1 MVSAEGKRDV
11 AFFEKDDNESD
22 VKTDT
27 SHTSP
32 PATQQLKPSNE
43 NSLSKTPRPIRS
55 PRVKRNSKKNKRN
68 AAKTKNLLAVDSV
81 VEIEKDEAE
90 AGLYWAAEILLT
102 EYNRRTEYR
111 DKIEGKGKRINQKLQ
126 SFLLFKKMQAEK
138 KKQEEEKKKCEEKS
152 AKSIYYNLLEDTNK
166 KAGAENG
173 QKGFSVKNGDG
184 NGKDSI
190 KGNNAKN
197 DMKKSEPS
205 KRVVKIVKRE
215 DEIKKTTNGKFV
227 DLIQGNQ
234 IFESKAEKGKMK
246 EAVQALCELN
256 ERAKIKKMQER
267 LEKELEDGEVKEKL
281 SDKANDAVNLRTASL
296 GTKGTKDA
304 GKITEKIIQTIVI
317 SCTNKS

>member
-11 AFFEKDDNESD
+11 AFFDNDDKESD

-32 PATQQLKPSNE
+32 PATLQLKPSNE

-55 PRVKRNSKKNKRN
+55 SRVKRNSKKNKRN

-111 DKIEGKGKRINQKLQ
+111 DKIEGKSKRMNQKLQ

-138 KKQEEEKKKCEEKS
+138 KRQEEKKKKDEEKI
-152 AKSIYYNLLEDTNK
+152 AKSIYDNLIEDNNI
-166 KAGAENG
+166 KAGVENG
-173 QKGFSVKNGDG
+173 QKGSTVKNSDANCMDSVKG
-184 NGKDSI
+184 NG
-190 KGNNAKN
+190 AKN
-197 DMKKSEPS
+197 DIEKKEPS
-205 KRVVKIVKRE
+205 KRIVKIVKRE
-215 DEIKKTTNGKFV
+215 DEIKKSRNGKFV
-227 DLIQGNQ
+227 DLIQSNN

-256 ERAKIKKMQER
+256 ERAKIKKMQEW
-267 LEKELEDGEVKEKL
+267 LEKESEHSEIKQRHL
-281 SDKANDAVNLRTASL
+281 DKADDAASLRTVSL
-296 GTKGTKDA
+296 GPEETKDA
-304 GKITEKIIQTIVI
+304 GKIWKNKI
-317 SCTNKS
+317 

>member
-11 AFFEKDDNESD
+11 AFFENDDKESD

-32 PATQQLKPSNE
+32 PATHQLKSSNE
-43 NSLSKTPRPIRS
+43 NGLSKTPRPIRS
-55 PRVKRNSKKNKRN
+55 SRVKRNSKKNKRN

-111 DKIEGKGKRINQKLQ
+111 DKIEGKSKRMNQKLQ

-138 KKQEEEKKKCEEKS
+138 KRQEEKKKKDEEKI
-152 AKSIYYNLLEDTNK
+152 AKSIYDNLLEDDDK
-166 KAGAENG
+166 KAGAENT
-173 QKGFSVKNGDG
+173 QKGSIAKNCDG
-184 NGKDSI
+184 NCKDFV
-190 KGNNAKN
+190 KGNDAKNAKEN
-197 DMKKSEPS
+197 TEPS
-205 KRVVKIVKRE
+205 KRIVKIVKRE
-215 DEIKKTTNGKFV
+215 DEIKKSRNGKFV
-227 DLIQGNQ
+227 DLIQSNN

-256 ERAKIKKMQER
+256 ERAKIKKMQEW
-267 LEKELEDGEVKEKL
+267 LEKESEHSEIKQRHL
-281 SDKANDAVNLRTASL
+281 DKADDAASLRTVSL
-296 GTKGTKDA
+296 GPEGTKVA
-304 GKITEKIIQTIVI
+304 GKMCKNKI
-317 SCTNKS
+317 

>member
-11 AFFEKDDNESD
+11 AFFENNEKESEA
-22 VKTDT
+22 KTDT

-32 PATQQLKPSNE
+32 PTTQHIKPSND

-90 AGLYWAAEILLT
+90 AGLYWASEILLT

-152 AKSIYYNLLEDTNK
+152 AKSIYYHLLEDTNK

-173 QKGFSVKNGDG
+173 QKGSTVNNSDG
-184 NGKDSI
+184 NCKDSV

-205 KRVVKIVKRE
+205 KRIVKIVKRE
-215 DEIKKTTNGKFV
+215 DEIKKATNGEFV
-227 DLIQGNQ
+227 DLIQSNK

-267 LEKELEDGEVKEKL
+267 LEKEFVDGEIKEKV
-281 SDKANDAVNLRTASL
+281 SDRADGAANLRTASL
-296 GTKGTKDA
+296 GTKETKDA
-304 GKITEKIIQTIVI
+304 GKITENQI
-317 SCTNKS
+317 